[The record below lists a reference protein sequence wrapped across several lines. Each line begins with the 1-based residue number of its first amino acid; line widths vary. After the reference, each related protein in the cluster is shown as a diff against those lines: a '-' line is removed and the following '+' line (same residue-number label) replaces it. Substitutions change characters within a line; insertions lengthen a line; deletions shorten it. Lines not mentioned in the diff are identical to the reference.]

1 MRNSRP
7 AWEYKSTGCT
17 PLRVPWP
24 GAQGGQERK
33 KGKAG
38 RMHRFWGGDDDHVY
52 TELVNPYFISLEKSK
67 SRVCPTCCR
76 LTYLEPSAH
85 SPNVVMERC
94 PECGALGALVA
105 PEWAK
110 MDEPTQ
116 GASQQSAGAA
126 ARKDA
131 STTARKGT
139 TAAGQQGKGA
149 AARSATGKKKSA
161 ASKQDGMAKRPTAK
175 KPAQQGPAEI
185 LQFKPRA

>member
-1 MRNSRP
+1 
-7 AWEYKSTGCT
+7 
-17 PLRVPWP
+17 
-24 GAQGGQERK
+24 
-33 KGKAG
+33 
-38 RMHRFWGGDDDHVY
+38 MHRFWGGDDDNVY

-67 SRVCPTCCR
+67 SRVCPACCR

-94 PECGALGALVA
+94 PECGALGALIA

-116 GASQQSAGAA
+116 GASQRSAGAV

-139 TAAGQQGKGA
+139 AAAGQQGKGDASRKGA

-161 ASKQDGMAKRPTAK
+161 ASKQDCMAKRPTAK